1 MRVSFL
7 VVALGSGV
15 GVVLLLLLV
24 LVLLRGRLL
33 GGRLF
38 LLLLLLLLLLRLLL
52 LLNDK
57 SNAMLTL
64 KYGMNLREEC
74 IHLLLRR

>member
-1 MRVSFL
+1 MRVSLL

-15 GVVLLLLLV
+15 RVVLLLLLV

-38 LLLLLLLLLLRLLL
+38 LLLLLLLLLRLLL
-52 LLNDK
+52 LLDK
-57 SNAMLTL
+57 SNAMLRL
-64 KYGMNLREEC
+64 KYWMNFREEC